1 MKIVICGSMHHSK
14 EMRKA
19 KKILEE
25 KGFEVEVP
33 KNTEYYADETLPLE
47 SKHESTKNKI
57 EGDLFK
63 KYFEK
68 IKEGDSILVVNLE
81 KHEIQN
87 YIGGNTFLEMAFAHI
102 LDKPIYLQNPI
113 PEILYKDEI
122 IAMQPIILN
131 GDLSRIK

>member
-63 KYFEK
+63 NYFEKIKEGDLFKKYFEK
-68 IKEGDSILVVNLE
+68 IKEGD
-81 KHEIQN
+81 
-87 YIGGNTFLEMAFAHI
+87 
-102 LDKPIYLQNPI
+102 
-113 PEILYKDEI
+113 
-122 IAMQPIILN
+122 
-131 GDLSRIK
+131 